1 MGVRVGGST
10 IIGAGVFF
18 DNEVGACT
26 ATGQGED
33 VIRISG
39 SHTVVE
45 LMRQGL
51 SPQKACRKAIER
63 VIKIKKEKAKDIQ
76 VAFLALNKKG
86 QVGSFAIRKGFNYAL
101 RSNNDEKLIPVKSWF
116 GV

>member
-1 MGVRVGGST
+1 
-10 IIGAGVFF
+10 
-18 DNEVGACT
+18 
-26 ATGQGED
+26 

-51 SPQKACRKAIER
+51 SPEAACKKAIER
-63 VIKIKKEKAKDIQ
+63 IVKIKKEKAKDIQ

-86 QVGSFAIRKGFNYAL
+86 ETGSFAIQKGFSYAVKNA
-101 RSNNDEKLIPVKSWF
+101 SIEKLIAVKSWF
-116 GV
+116 Q